1 MSRHQ
6 ATSWRLRKKHTEMTR
21 MRRVHDP
28 VSRVELREKIGL
40 HWSAVAMGNMRIKE
54 MKTRKKRREI
64 VG

>member
-1 MSRHQ
+1 MLRHQ
-6 ATSWRLRKKHTEMTR
+6 ARSWRRRKKHIGMTR
-21 MRRVHDP
+21 MRRVHGP

-54 MKTRKKRREI
+54 MKTRKRRREI